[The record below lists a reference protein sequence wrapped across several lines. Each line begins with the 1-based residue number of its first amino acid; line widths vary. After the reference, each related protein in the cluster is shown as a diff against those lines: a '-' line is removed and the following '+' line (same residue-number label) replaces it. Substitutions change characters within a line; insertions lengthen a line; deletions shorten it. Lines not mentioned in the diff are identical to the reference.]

1 VSIDFHRLIKE
12 VNNNRLI
19 KINYIDCLPMIVF
32 HRLVLKI
39 DIKELTIA
47 KKSAQNSQNLS

>member
-19 KINYIDCLPMIVF
+19 KIDYIDRLPMIVF